1 MHGKT
6 LNVQGRVLKGV
17 RYAWPLAFV
26 VPLGGAHASG
36 FALIEQSASG
46 QGNAFSGAS
55 TSAEDP
61 SVMYFNPAAMTL
73 VRGRQ
78 ATIGA
83 HYIHPK
89 ASFTNQ
95 GSTTAAA
102 VGAAALT
109 GPDAD
114 GGKNG
119 YVPNLYYLQH
129 LNPDLVLGLGINAP
143 FGLSTEYPSDWVGR
157 YHAVKS
163 ELKSVNINPSI
174 AWRLDDKWSFGA
186 GVSAQYVDVKLSSAV
201 DMGSACAAVVVALG
215 AGAVPACAAAAT
227 PQSSD
232 GFASL
237 KGNDWSYGF
246 NLGVLFEPTQDSR
259 IGLSYR
265 SKVSQNVSGDAT
277 FTGPAAVLATLR
289 ATGSFVDTT
298 LHADVTLPESTSLGY
313 YLQVNKDLS
322 VMADWTWTHWSRFK
336 ELRID
341 YDSAQADSVTTE
353 SWKNTNR
360 FSIGANL
367 RVDPALMLRGGLA
380 YDQTPVPDPQHR
392 TARIPDNSR
401 RWLSLGVSWDMT
413 PAARLDVGYSHLFVS
428 NTSINNTLESSVPTL
443 NATLNGSYSSSV
455 DIVSAQVN
463 WRY

>member
-1 MHGKT
+1 MLLFSG
-6 LNVQGRVLKGV
+6 VQ
-17 RYAWPLAFV
+17 
-26 VPLGGAHASG
+26 ASG
-36 FALIEQSASG
+36 FALVEQSASG
-46 QGNAFSGAS
+46 QGNAFSGAA

-78 ATIGA
+78 ATLGL

-89 ASFTNQ
+89 ANFTNQ
-95 GSTTAAA
+95 GSTLAASLGG
-102 VGAAALT
+102 GALSGA
-109 GPDAD
+109 DSD

-129 LNPDLVLGLGINAP
+129 LNPDLVFGLGINAP
-143 FGLSTEYPSDWVGR
+143 FGLSTEYESGWVGR

-174 AWRLDDKWSFGA
+174 AWRLDDRWSFGA
-186 GVSAQYVDVKLSSAV
+186 GVSAEYVDVTLSSAV
-201 DMGSACAAVVVALG
+201 DMGSACAAVVVKLG
-215 AGAVPACAAAAT
+215 AATVPACAAAAT
-227 PQSSD
+227 PQGSD
-232 GFASL
+232 GFADL
-237 KGNDWSYGF
+237 TGNDWSYGF

-277 FTGPAAVLATLR
+277 FTCPAAVLATLR
-289 ATGSFVDTT
+289 ATGSFIDTT

-313 YLQVNKDLS
+313 SLQVNPDLS
-322 VMADWTWTHWSRFK
+322 VMVDWTWTHWSRFK
-336 ELRID
+336 ELRIV
-341 YDSAQADSVTTE
+341 YDSTQADSVTTE

-360 FSIGANL
+360 LSLGANFRL
-367 RVDPALMLRGGLA
+367 DPTLMLRGGLA
-380 YDQTPVPDPQHR
+380 YDQTPVPDAQHR

-401 RWLSLGVSWDMT
+401 RWISLGLAWDMT
-413 PAARLDVGYSHLFVS
+413 PMARLDVGYSHLFV
-428 NTSINNTLESSVPTL
+428 NNTAVNNTIESSVPTL
-443 NATLNGSYSSSV
+443 NATLNGSYSSAV